1 MEVRNDFKDVESFLY
16 KFLNFSNSFIGFD
29 SDWVHFKNREDF
41 ERVYTL
47 PNDVKSSFERIY
59 SDGRDMAFYMGD
71 QLKEFNDF
79 TKYPSLP
86 SFVNSF
92 ENTCVY
98 HIEELKEASQIA
110 KK

>member
-1 MEVRNDFKDVESFLY
+1 MKASYTSFE
-16 KFLNFSNSFIGFD
+16 FSNSFIGFD

-47 PNDVKSSFERIY
+47 PNDVKSSFERIL
-59 SDGRDMAFYMGD
+59 RWKDMAFYMGD

-92 ENTCVY
+92 EREILGFIT
-98 HIEELKEASQIA
+98 LKNL
-110 KK
+110 KKKLLK